1 MLNDTL
7 IRLRRERGF
16 TQSDVANQLHIVR
29 QTLSKWEKGISVPDA
44 EMLVSL
50 AELYGVSVS
59 ELLGANASDSE
70 RQETVPSDNA
80 IAENLASINEQL
92 IIRNQRSKRVLRTVG
107 AVFLALFITYLIGLL
122 LSVSL
127 FSVFRLDVSTD
138 VETAHVENFMP

>member
-16 TQSDVANQLHIVR
+16 TQSDVAGQLHIVR

-44 EMLVSL
+44 EMLVRL
-50 AELYGVSVS
+50 AELYGVSVG
-59 ELLGANASDSE
+59 ELLGADASEPE
-70 RQETVPSDNA
+70 RQETVPDGKS

-92 IIRNQRSKRVLRTVG
+92 IIRNRRSKRVLKTVG
-107 AVFLALFITYLIGLL
+107 AVFLAIFITWLIGIL

-127 FSVFRLDVSTD
+127 FSVSRFNESID
-138 VETAHVENFMP
+138 VETTNVENFMP